1 MAPLVEWLE
10 PARYASLF
18 YWAVGNGQLE
28 DGLSIGSVVVLVAV
42 GAALAVVTL
51 RAFDHHDLT

>member
-18 YWAVGNGQLE
+18 YWAVGDGQIE
-28 DGLSIGSVVVLVAV
+28 NGLSAESLAVLLVVPV
-42 GAALAVVTL
+42 ALALLTL
-51 RAFDHHDLT
+51 QLFDRHDLT